1 MTELAVFDM
10 AGTTIN
16 DRDEVYRVL
25 REATEREGAKY
36 SDEAFQQWM
45 GTEKKWA
52 IENLLRLGGVD
63 VDAELHE
70 KVWQW
75 FRQEL
80 RRTYTDNPPE
90 PLPGIEETL
99 AALRERG
106 IKVALTTGFAREI
119 ADLIFDLMGWKPGQ
133 TFDASSC
140 GDEVEAGRPAPDM
153 IERVMEE
160 LGIDDRAAVISVG
173 DTSADVQSA
182 LRAGV
187 TSVGVLTGHLTRKD
201 FEAEGAHLVLD
212 SVADL
217 PQALNDLPAAGT
229 MTTAGAAAGATDSAG
244 ATDTADAVAR

>member
-1 MTELAVFDM
+1 MIELAVFDM

-25 REATEREGAKY
+25 REATEREGANY
-36 SDEAFQQWM
+36 SDEEFQKWM

-52 IENLLRLGGVD
+52 IDNLLRLGGVD

-70 KVWQW
+70 KAWEW

-80 RRTYTDNPPE
+80 RRTYTDNPPT
-90 PLPGIEETL
+90 PLPGVEEAL
-99 AALRERG
+99 ATLRERG

-119 ADLIFDLMGWKPGQ
+119 ADLIFDSMGWKPGE

-140 GDEVEAGRPAPDM
+140 GDEVPAGRPAPDM
-153 IERVMEE
+153 IERVMDE
-160 LGIDDRAAVISVG
+160 LDIENPAAVISVG

-182 LRAGV
+182 LRADV
-187 TSVGVLTGHLTRKD
+187 TAVGVLTGHLSRED
-201 FEAEGAHLVLD
+201 FESEGADLVLN

-217 PQALNDLPAAGT
+217 PAVLADLPSAL
-229 MTTAGAAAGATDSAG
+229 TDR
-244 ATDTADAVAR
+244 TDAVRQ